1 MFSSGEEDPNEPS
14 KWTYS
19 AQALDQ
25 VWPEV
30 QACGASAEPTSP
42 LSALRSRQNQPKV
55 LGESRN
61 KRRNFFYIFASF
73 ILSLFEAIGRIQ
85 RAKNIL
91 CGLLCMLT
99 LAAMSSYRFWIYFP
113 VFCKLSIR
121 AFPVNVIFSF
131 ISEFYMTNKL

>member
-42 LSALRSRQNQPKV
+42 LSALRSRQNHPKF

-61 KRRNFFYIFASF
+61 KRRNF
-73 ILSLFEAIGRIQ
+73 
-85 RAKNIL
+85 
-91 CGLLCMLT
+91 GLLCMLP
-99 LAAMSSYRFWIYFP
+99 LAAMSAYRFWIYFP